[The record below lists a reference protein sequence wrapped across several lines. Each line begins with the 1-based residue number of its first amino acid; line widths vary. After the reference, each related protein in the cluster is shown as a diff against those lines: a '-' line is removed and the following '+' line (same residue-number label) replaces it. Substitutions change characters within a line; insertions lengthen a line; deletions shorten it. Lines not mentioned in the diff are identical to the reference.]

1 MSRTTRSGPP
11 ASGPPASGTTAPA
24 DDAPATP
31 TRWLLLRYPDL
42 ARIWL
47 GHSLS
52 LLGSHLSTLAL
63 PLLVLDATGSAA
75 LAGLVGTTR
84 MLTYLV
90 SNLPAGA
97 LADRLSRRG
106 LLVLADLLRAA
117 AVLVVGIALWAGHT
131 PSVVVLLAVGAVD
144 TAVSAVAGPAGT
156 ASLRHLVSP
165 DDIPRALVLDNNRRL
180 ALGLVGPLAGGALYQ
195 LAPAL
200 PFLLDGIT
208 YGASLLL
215 ILSVRRHLG
224 GGGASTTSTLRQ
236 DVADGIRFV
245 VRTRFVLLFMIWA
258 TLVNFATGGMT
269 FGVVILI
276 GPDHAAPLGV
286 AMTVLTL
293 AGIVGSTLAPR
304 LFSCGQQRLVQVSTA
319 SSVVVGIVIALFPD
333 PVVAVAL
340 VAARSL
346 IAPAAGILFN
356 TRVFEL
362 VPDAMTGRVQSALY
376 LIGGALTP
384 FATLVSG
391 WLCEQHSPS
400 TAFAVFAAMLAAVLV
415 LTCLPA
421 MRQPSA
427 TADPA

>member
-1 MSRTTRSGPP
+1 V
-11 ASGPPASGTTAPA
+11 SGTTAPA
-24 DDAPATP
+24 DDVSATP
-31 TRWLLLRYPDL
+31 ARWLLLRYPDL

-63 PLLVLDATGSAA
+63 PLLVLDATGSPA

-97 LADRLSRRG
+97 LADRLPRRS
-106 LLVLADLLRAA
+106 LLVLADVLRAA
-117 AVLVVGIALWAGHT
+117 AVLVVGIALSAGHT

-180 ALGLVGPLAGGALYQ
+180 ALGLVGPLVGGALYQ

-215 ILSVRRHLG
+215 ILSVRRHL

-286 AMTVLTL
+286 AMAVLTL

-319 SSVVVGIVIALFPD
+319 SSVVVGIVIALFPN

-376 LIGGALTP
+376 LVGGALTP

-427 TADPA
+427 TPNPA